1 MSVIVRFAPSPTGK
15 LHVGNVRAALWNWL
29 FARSR
34 GGKFILRIDD
44 TDLERSTAA
53 FEDAIRRDLTWL
65 GLLWDETFKQSE
77 RFKDYDVVS
86 DALRA
91 KGLLYPCYE
100 TAEELEM
107 KRRVQRTRGLPP
119 VYDRAALALDEEQ
132 KRSLE
137 TEGRR
142 PHWRFKLSGK
152 TVRWTDLIRHETFVE
167 TASVSDPVLIRED
180 GVYLYTLPSCI
191 DDIDARITHV
201 IRGEDHVTNAG
212 VQIEIM
218 QAVIDVRGEDGK
230 SRALPAFAH
239 HSLLIGADG
248 QGLSKRLG
256 SLSIEQMRED
266 GLEPAAITSLLA
278 KLGTAEP
285 VLPQPDIMAL
295 ARTFDFEKIG
305 RAPARFDEA
314 ELLQLN
320 AKILHETPF
329 SALKVRLAAVGV
341 SEALWNAARGNAV
354 KLADAALWKSIVEG
368 AIDPVIEDAAF
379 CAAAAGLVPD
389 TPLTEQS
396 WAAFTEAVKAKTG
409 AKGKALFHPLR
420 LALTGR
426 EKGPEMAAI
435 FPLIGAEKARARLN
449 GERA

>member
-1 MSVIVRFAPSPTGK
+1 MTVTVRFAPSPTGK

-44 TDLERSTAA
+44 TDLERSTKEN
-53 FEDAIRRDLTWL
+53 EDRIRADLSWL
-65 GLLWDETFKQSE
+65 GLDWDETFSQSS
-77 RFKDYDVVS
+77 RFKDYDRVS
-86 DALRA
+86 ETLRA
-91 KGLLYPCYE
+91 KGLLYACYE
-100 TAEELEM
+100 TAEDLDR
-107 KRRVQRTRGLPP
+107 KRKLQRTRGLPP
-119 VYDRAALALDEEQ
+119 VYDRAALALTDAQRQAFEA
-132 KRSLE
+132 
-137 TEGRR
+137 EGRK
-142 PHWRFKLSGK
+142 PHWRFKLSQK
-152 TVRWTDLIRHETFVE
+152 PVQWTDLIRGETVVD

-180 GVYLYTLPSCI
+180 GMYLYTLPSCI
-191 DDIDARITHV
+191 DDIDCRISHV

-218 QAVIDVRGEDGK
+218 RAVIDVRGEG
-230 SRALPAFAH
+230 RLPEFAH

-278 KLGTAEP
+278 KLGTSEP
-285 VLPQPDIMAL
+285 VLPEPDLMAL
-295 ARTFDFEKIG
+295 AKTFDFEKIG

-320 AKILHETPF
+320 AKILHELPYA
-329 SALKVRLAAVGV
+329 ALGGRLGALGVGERLWDAVK
-341 SEALWNAARGNAV
+341 GNVV
-354 KLADAALWKSIVEG
+354 KLADAADWKGVIDG
-368 AIDPVIEDAAF
+368 AIDPVIEDRGF
-379 CAAAAGLVPD
+379 CARAAALVPD
-389 TPLTEQS
+389 DPLTDES
-396 WAAFTEAVKAKTG
+396 WSRFVERVKAETG
-409 AKGKALFHPLR
+409 AKGRALFHPLR

-435 FPLIGAEKARARLN
+435 FPLIGARRARARLN
-449 GERA
+449 G

>member
-1 MSVIVRFAPSPTGK
+1 MSVTVRFAPSPTGK

-29 FARSR
+29 FARSQD
-34 GGKFILRIDD
+34 GTFILRIDD
-44 TDLERSTAA
+44 TDKERSTAA
-53 FEDAIRRDLTWL
+53 FEDGIRADLTWL
-65 GLLWDETFKQSE
+65 GLTWDKTFKQSE
-77 RFKDYDVVS
+77 RFGDYDVVS

-100 TAEELEM
+100 TAEELDR
-107 KRRVQRTRGLPP
+107 KRNLQRLRGAPP
-119 VYDRAALALDEEQ
+119 VYDRAALALTDAQ
-132 KRSLE
+132 KKAIE
-137 TEGRR
+137 AEGRA
-142 PHWRFKLSGK
+142 PHWRFKLSGD
-152 TVRWTDLIRHETFVE
+152 TVRWNDLIRGETIVE

-180 GVYLYTLPSCI
+180 GMYLYTLPSCI
-191 DDIDARITHV
+191 DDVDAAITHV

-218 QAVIDVRGEDGK
+218 RAIVEVRGKGVV
-230 SRALPAFAH
+230 PAFAH

-256 SLSIEQMRED
+256 SLSIEEMRKD

-285 VLPQPDIMAL
+285 VLPQPDILAL
-295 ARTFDFEKIG
+295 ARSFDFDKIG

-320 AKILHETPF
+320 AKILHDTPF
-329 SALKVRLAAVGV
+329 EALKGRLCALGVSAAV
-341 SEALWNAARGNAV
+341 WNAVRGNAV
-354 KLADAALWKSIVEG
+354 KLADAAEWKDVIEG

-379 CAAAAGLVPD
+379 CGAAASLVPD
-389 TPLTEQS
+389 APLTEQS
-396 WAAFTEAVKAKTG
+396 WSAFTNAVKEKTG

-435 FPLIGAEKARARLN
+435 FPLIGADRARRRLK

>member
-1 MSVIVRFAPSPTGK
+1 MTVTVRFAPSPTGK
-15 LHVGNVRAALWNWL
+15 IHVGNVRAALWNWL

-44 TDLERSTAA
+44 TDQERSTK
-53 FEDAIRRDLTWL
+53 ENEERIRADLTWL
-65 GLLWDETFKQSE
+65 GLNWDETFSQSA
-77 RFKDYDVVS
+77 RFKDYDKVS

-100 TAEELEM
+100 TAEDLER
-107 KRRVQRTRGLPP
+107 KRRLQRTRGLPP
-119 VYDRAALALDEEQ
+119 VYDRAALALSDEQ
-132 KRSLE
+132 IKAYDA
-137 TEGRR
+137 EGRK
-142 PHWRFKLSGK
+142 PHWRFKLSQTPVK
-152 TVRWTDLIRHETFVE
+152 WNDLIRGETIVD

-180 GVYLYTLPSCI
+180 GMYLYTLPSCI
-191 DDIDARITHV
+191 DDIDYAITHV

-218 QAVIDVRGEDGK
+218 QAVIDVRGIGK
-230 SRALPAFAH
+230 LPEFAH

-285 VLPQPDIMAL
+285 VLPQRDIMAL
-295 ARTFDFEKIG
+295 ARSFDFEKVG

-320 AKILHETPF
+320 AKILHEQPY
-329 SALKVRLAAVGV
+329 SALSARLLALGV
-341 SEALWNAARGNAV
+341 SERLWDAV
-354 KLADAALWKSIVEG
+354 KGNVVRLADAADWKAVVEG
-368 AIDPVIEDAAF
+368 AIEPVIEDAAF
-379 CAAAAGLVPD
+379 AATAAGLVPD
-389 TPLTEQS
+389 DPLTDQS
-396 WAAFTEAVKAKTG
+396 WNDFVNAVKSATG

-420 LALTGR
+420 VALTGR

-435 FPLIGAEKARARLN
+435 FPLIGAARARARLR

>member
-1 MSVIVRFAPSPTGK
+1 MTVTVRFAPSPTGK
-15 LHVGNVRAALWNWL
+15 IHVGNVRAALWNWL

-44 TDLERSTAA
+44 TDQERSTKEN
-53 FEDAIRRDLTWL
+53 EDRIRRDLAWL
-65 GLLWDETFKQSE
+65 GLNWDETFSQSS
-77 RFKDYDVVS
+77 RFKDYDKVS

-100 TAEELEM
+100 TAEDLER
-107 KRRVQRTRGLPP
+107 KRRLQRTRGLPP
-119 VYDRAALALDEEQ
+119 VYDRAALALSDAQ
-132 KRSLE
+132 KKAFE
-137 TEGRR
+137 AEGRK
-142 PHWRFKLSGK
+142 PHWRFKLSQK
-152 TVRWTDLIRHETFVE
+152 PVKWNDLIRGETIVD

-180 GVYLYTLPSCI
+180 GMYLYTLPSCI
-191 DDIDARITHV
+191 DDIDYAITHV

-218 QAVIDVRGEDGK
+218 QAVIDVRGKG
-230 SRALPAFAH
+230 ALPEFAH

-295 ARTFDFEKIG
+295 AMSFDFEKVG

-320 AKILHETPF
+320 AKILHEQPY
-329 SALKVRLAAVGV
+329 SALSARLSALGV
-341 SEALWNAARGNAV
+341 SEKLWEAV
-354 KLADAALWKSIVEG
+354 KGNVVRLADAAEWKTVVEG
-368 AIDPVIEDAAF
+368 AIDPVIEDASFAAR
-379 CAAAAGLVPD
+379 AAALVPND
-389 TPLTEQS
+389 PLTDKS
-396 WAAFTEAVKAKTG
+396 WDEFVAAVKTATG
-409 AKGKALFHPLR
+409 AKGRALFHPLR
-420 LALTGR
+420 VALTGR

-435 FPLIGAEKARARLN
+435 FPLIGASRARARLN

>member
-1 MSVIVRFAPSPTGK
+1 MTVIVRFAPSPTGK
-15 LHVGNVRAALWNWL
+15 IHVGNVRAALWNWL

-44 TDLERSTAA
+44 TDQERSTKEN
-53 FEDAIRRDLTWL
+53 EDRIRADLTWL
-65 GLLWDETFKQSE
+65 GLKWDETFNQSA
-77 RFKDYDVVS
+77 RFADYDTVS

-100 TAEELEM
+100 TAEELER
-107 KRRVQRTRGLPP
+107 KRRLQRTRGLPP
-119 VYDRAALALDEEQ
+119 VYDRAALTLTDAQIKAYEA
-132 KRSLE
+132 
-137 TEGRR
+137 EGRR
-142 PHWRFKLSGK
+142 PHWRFKLSQQPVK
-152 TVRWTDLIRHETFVE
+152 WNDLIRGETTVD

-180 GVYLYTLPSCI
+180 GMYLYTLPSCI
-191 DDIDARITHV
+191 DDIDCAVTHV

-212 VQIEIM
+212 VQVEIM
-218 QAVIDVRGEDGK
+218 QAVIDVRGKGK
-230 SRALPAFAH
+230 LPDFAH

-278 KLGTAEP
+278 KLGTSEP

-295 ARTFDFEKIG
+295 ARSFDFEKVG
-305 RAPARFDEA
+305 RAPARFDEN

-320 AKILHETPF
+320 AKILHDQPY
-329 SALKVRLAAVGV
+329 SALAPRLSALGV
-341 SEALWNAARGNAV
+341 SGALWDAV
-354 KLADAALWKSIVEG
+354 KGNVVRLADAADWKRVVEG
-368 AIDPVIEDAAF
+368 PIDPVIENADF
-379 CAAAAGLVPD
+379 CARAATLVPD
-389 TPLTEQS
+389 DPLTDQS
-396 WAAFTEAVKAKTG
+396 WDAFVNEVKSATG
-409 AKGKALFHPLR
+409 AKGRALFHPLR

-426 EKGPEMAAI
+426 EKGPEMAAL
-435 FPLIGAEKARARLN
+435 FPLIGAAKARARLK

>member
-29 FARSR
+29 FARNR

-44 TDLERSTAA
+44 TDKERSTASY
-53 FEDAIRRDLTWL
+53 EDGIRADLSWL
-65 GLLWDETFKQSE
+65 GLQWDETFKQSE
-77 RFKDYDVVS
+77 RFGAYDVVS

-100 TAEELEM
+100 TTEELDR
-107 KRRVQRTRGLPP
+107 KRNLQRLRGAPP
-119 VYDRAALALDEEQ
+119 VYDRVALALTDAQRRAFEA
-132 KRSLE
+132 
-137 TEGRR
+137 EGRR
-142 PHWRFKLSGK
+142 PHWRFKLSGE
-152 TVRWTDLIRHETFVE
+152 TVRWNDLIRGETIVE

-180 GVYLYTLPSCI
+180 GMYLYTLPSCI
-191 DDIDARITHV
+191 DDIDYAITHV

-218 QAVIDVRGEDGK
+218 KAIIDVRGKGV
-230 SRALPAFAH
+230 LPAFAH

-256 SLSIEQMRED
+256 SLSIEQMRAD
-266 GLEPAAITSLLA
+266 GLEPASITSLLA

-295 ARTFDFEKIG
+295 ASTFDFEKVG

-314 ELLQLN
+314 ELMQLN

-329 SALKVRLAAVGV
+329 AALKDRLAAIGV
-341 SEALWNAARGNAV
+341 SEALWNAVRGNAV
-354 KLADAALWKSIVEG
+354 KLADAAEWKSVVNG
-368 AIDPVIEDAAF
+368 RIDPVIEDAGF
-379 CAAAAGLVPD
+379 CATAASLVPD
-389 TPLTEQS
+389 DPLTEQS
-396 WAAFTEAVKAKTG
+396 WSAFTNAVKEKTG
-409 AKGKALFHPLR
+409 AKGKSLFHPLR

-426 EKGPEMAAI
+426 EKGPEMAALL
-435 FPLIGAEKARARLN
+435 PLIGAARARARLK